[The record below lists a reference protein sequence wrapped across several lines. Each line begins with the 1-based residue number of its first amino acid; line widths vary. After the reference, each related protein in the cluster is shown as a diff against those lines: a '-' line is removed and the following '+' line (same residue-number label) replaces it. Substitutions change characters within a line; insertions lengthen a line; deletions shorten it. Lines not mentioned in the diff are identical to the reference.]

1 MTVFWWIVGVL
12 LLGTGGTAAVTFAL
26 YVSSG
31 EDRYMD
37 VARAAWRW
45 TVVFALGAFNL
56 TIFKHIVLTLIS
68 IWRS

>member
-12 LLGTGGTAAVTFAL
+12 LMGTGGTAAVTFAL

-45 TVVFALGAFNL
+45 TIVFALGAFNI
-56 TIFKHIVLTLIS
+56 TIFKHIVLTLIN
-68 IWRS
+68 WR

>member
-1 MTVFWWIVGVL
+1 MTVFWWIVGVV
-12 LLGTGGTAAVTFAL
+12 LLGTGGTAGVTFAL

-45 TVVFALGAFNL
+45 TVVFALAAFNI
-56 TIFKHIVLTLIS
+56 TIFKHIVLTLIN
-68 IWRS
+68 WR